1 MKSKSLIIT
10 LLIALPLFSI
20 AQQRHG
26 ENCHHEEIMVE
37 KVSFLTTNLELT
49 VNEAQNF
56 WPVYNEFQNKL
67 KENSEEV
74 FMIRKDL
81 KANIDNLS
89 QEKIGEKIDRMIEL
103 ESEKA
108 DITSNY
114 HEKFKKVLPI
124 KKVALLYNSERDFRR
139 HLLEKYRSKGKGR
152 MQHPGPKP
160 E

>member
-1 MKSKSLIIT
+1 MKIKTLIIT

-20 AQQRHG
+20 AQQKHG
-26 ENCHHEEIMVE
+26 GQCHHEEIMVE
-37 KVSFLTTNLELT
+37 KVSFLTTNLDLT

-67 KENSEEV
+67 KENSEEI
-74 FMIRKDL
+74 FTIRKDL
-81 KANIDNLS
+81 KTNIDNLS
-89 QEKIGEKIDRMIEL
+89 DEKINEKIDRMIEL

-114 HEKFKKVLPI
+114 NEKFKKVLPI
-124 KKVALLYNSERDFRR
+124 KKVALLYNYERDFRR
-139 HLLEKYRSKGKGR
+139 HLLEKYRSKGKSG
-152 MQHPGPKP
+152 MQRPRPKP